1 MLMDGR
7 CMYCG
12 STENLQM
19 HHIIYRSHGGPDTD
33 DNLICL
39 CWRHHAAVHN
49 DPTFMIKILDS
60 LKGSEHW
67 RWDDS
72 YNYVVGVYG

>member
-1 MLMDGR
+1 MNNM
-7 CMYCG
+7 CVYCG
-12 STENLQM
+12 TSQGLQM
-19 HHIIYRSHGGPDTD
+19 HHIIYRSHGGSDED

-39 CWRHHAAVHN
+39 CWRHHAAVHDN
-49 DPTFMIKILDS
+49 PQFMIQILNS

-72 YNYVVGVYG
+72 YNYLIATYG